1 LANIYEGRELL
12 DGGLD
17 AITLVVLD
25 GGIALDPNTLKQLG
39 IPMPEPVY
47 FLNNR
52 HELSEADK
60 ARLAEFAEALK
71 AYPGITLKVDGHTSS
86 TGPAALNERL
96 GQRRAKVVADFLAEQ
111 GIDPARI

>member
-1 LANIYEGRELL
+1 AGTLASNNYTVSFINGTLTLLNSHPRGRYIDALTSTQLPAREALGRQNLANIYEGRELL

-52 HELSEADK
+52 HELSEA
-60 ARLAEFAEALK
+60 
-71 AYPGITLKVDGHTSS
+71 
-86 TGPAALNERL
+86 
-96 GQRRAKVVADFLAEQ
+96 
-111 GIDPARI
+111 